1 MITQFVSEPLKPH
14 RSFNPSAMATGA
26 PGLPA
31 KFLWRKTDLVVAEI
45 LETGKEFGD
54 CTHGSG
60 ERYVRRHSWRIRT
73 TDDRVAHIYFQRS
86 FGKSRPTARW
96 WLQGFE
102 AGRSAEIRE
111 APLVAPADRQAIA
124 VEHRR

>member
-1 MITQFVSEPLKPH
+1 MMIAQFVSEPLKPD
-14 RSFNPSAMATGA
+14 RSFDPVAMSTGA

-31 KFLWRKTDLVVAEI
+31 KFRWRKEDLVVAEV
-45 LETGKEFGD
+45 LDRDKDYGD

-60 ERYVRRHSWRIRT
+60 ERYVRRHIWRIRT
-73 TDDRVAHIYFQRS
+73 TDGRIARIYFQRS

-102 AGRSAEIRE
+102 T
-111 APLVAPADRQAIA
+111 
-124 VEHRR
+124 